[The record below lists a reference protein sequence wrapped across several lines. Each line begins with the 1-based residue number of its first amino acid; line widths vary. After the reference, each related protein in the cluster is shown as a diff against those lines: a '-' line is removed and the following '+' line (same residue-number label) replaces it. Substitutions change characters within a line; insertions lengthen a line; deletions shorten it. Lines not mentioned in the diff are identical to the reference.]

1 MLAWIFGDCREDQRP
16 AACSGV
22 FDWLSE
28 TFEEI
33 AEKYKAKNLF
43 LPGVLGS
50 LRLVPKIIVSKVSRQ
65 KKCGNMLIIL
75 NMSEA

>member
-1 MLAWIFGDCREDQRP
+1 MLACIFGDCREDQRP

-43 LPGVLGS
+43 LPGVPDL
-50 LRLVPKIIVSKVSRQ
+50 LLFVLKTTVSRIFSQ
-65 KKCGNMLIIL
+65 KRCGNMLIIL